1 MGLSHHPAV
10 LSALKSG
17 LKRYGLGANG
27 SRTTTGSTAAHLEL
41 EEQLADFIG
50 LPAAVLTPD
59 GSLANLAACEALGRH
74 HEWALLDE
82 RSHGSLLMAARG
94 AGMQVRAYSHGSA
107 EAAQHAL
114 TSVRS
119 SRGSRSQA
127 TAGDGSS
134 CSDGHALMTD
144 GLFGASGV
152 LPPLAELVGVAEGG
166 TLLIDDSHA
175 LGIVGEEGA
184 GSWSS
189 LVTAGKPARTLGLVV
204 TASLGKALGAYG
216 GVVAGSLEFVDEVRQ
231 RAVAYRGSTPIPPAI
246 ACAASAALDVI
257 RRERPLERLR
267 NNIASLRQTFT
278 QLGLPLPSPE
288 SPVFCFRAPSQHS
301 ELRLQRVAQ
310 EAGVL
315 LPVLDYPGGPS
326 ERYVRIAVS
335 AAHDADDIERLSDV
349 LALGLSVS
357 D

>member
-1 MGLSHHPAV
+1 M
-10 LSALKSG
+10 LSAARSG
-17 LKRYGLGANG
+17 LERYGLGANG
-27 SRTTTGSTAAHLEL
+27 SRTTTGSTTAHLEL
-41 EEQLADFIG
+41 EERLADFIG
-50 LPAAVLTPD
+50 LPAAILTPD

-74 HEWALLDE
+74 HQWALMDE

-107 EAAQHAL
+107 EAAQRAR
-114 TSVRS
+114 TSVRN

-127 TAGDGSS
+127 TAPVSERDGSS

-152 LPPLAELVGVAEGG
+152 LPPLTELVDVAEGG

-175 LGIVGEEGA
+175 LGIVGEAGA

-189 LVTAGKPARTLGLVV
+189 LVAAGKSARTPCLVV

-216 GVVAGSLEFVDEVRQ
+216 GVVAGSLEFVEEVRQ

-267 NNIASLRQTFT
+267 SNIASLRQTFT
-278 QLGLPLPSPE
+278 ELGLPLPSPE

-301 ELRLQRVAQ
+301 ELQLQRVAR

-315 LPVLDYPGGPS
+315 LPVLEYPGGPS